1 MRRLFL
7 LFLFWNLVSLFPKK
21 SWGQVSFHDARV
33 DKYGQLEQVLGNK
46 WNSIDSLI
54 IHGPINK
61 ADFTTMWKCAFE
73 GNLSA
78 LNLEFARVENNKIP
92 DYALYNP
99 NKQWVNDGEYK
110 SPIYTKVKNII
121 LPNEVTE
128 IGSFAFTQMKLEKIN
143 FPRSLTKFNEGSFMG
158 CHWLNVDPLI
168 IPEGITEIPFS
179 CFAHC
184 QNFKKLVLPSTLK
197 TIDGFAFY
205 NTRMECINFPEILDS
220 IGIAAFQGSGELKA
234 IYLPNSLTK
243 IGAGVFALND
253 SLKEIHISSKIT
265 RIPNRFVAYSNS
277 VKKVIIPESVIEIGN
292 SSFQFCTKL
301 THIPFPSGLRIIRA
315 NAFQN
320 CAFDSIVF
328 PATVEYIEGGA
339 FSNLHYLQ
347 KVYSLS
353 ETPPV
358 CTEHPAGIN
367 PGKGPFHGFTPN
379 DIPVYVPIGSG
390 EKYRQAF
397 GWSYFTNIIETDK
410 FPTGI
415 DSPQEDNT
423 EEYKVYAKDGRLMIE
438 VSDVPSYPLRYSIY
452 SIDGETIEQGYL
464 TVSHTIQM
472 KSGIYIVC
480 IGKTTHKILL

>member
-1 MRRLFL
+1 MHRKIAKL
-7 LFLFWNLVSLFPKK
+7 LSFAVIFVCSQKM
-21 SWGQVSFHDARV
+21 WGQVKSYDARV
-33 DKYGQLEQVLGNK
+33 DKYGQLEQVLGDK
-46 WNSIDSLI
+46 WNNIDSLV

-61 ADFTTMWKCAFE
+61 ADFNTMWKCAFE
-73 GNLSA
+73 GNLRA
-78 LNLEFARVENNKIP
+78 LNLEFARVEDNKIP

-99 NKQWVNDGEYK
+99 NKQWVNDGKYE

-128 IGSFAFTQMKLEKIN
+128 IGSFAFTQVKLEKIN

-234 IYLPNSLTK
+234 IHLPNSLTK

-277 VKKVIIPESVIEIGN
+277 VKKVIIPESVVEIGN

-301 THIPFPSGLRIIRA
+301 TYIPFPSRLKIIRA

-320 CAFDSIVF
+320 CALDSIVF

-353 ETPPV
+353 ATPPV

-379 DIPVYVPIGSG
+379 NIPVYVPIGSG

-415 DSPQEDNT
+415 DSPQVDNT
-423 EEYKVYAKDGRLMIE
+423 EKYKVYAKDGRLMIE
-438 VSDVPSYPLRYSIY
+438 VSDVLPYPLRYSIY
-452 SIDGETIEQGYL
+452 SIDGEMVEQGNL